1 MRLRR
6 SLTGTV
12 AAFVVLA
19 APALLLQAPDTSPVD
34 RSRAWQEPG
43 PRPPA
48 SDLRALVLLERAVRA
63 PTGMAYEGTK
73 FVSAWSP
80 TGTTSLVVDVRH
92 FPRSGTVTRVRGT
105 ATSPAGETF
114 APDSAGVPGGATSDY
129 GAGVLGLLAR
139 NYDVTL
145 GGHEQVAG
153 RTARVVEAYRP
164 AGALAARFWLDAR
177 TGLLLR
183 REVFDRSGRT
193 VRASAYVSL
202 RLRRPDPGEHL
213 PPMQPA
219 PWRERVSGRQLAG
232 LRADGWTC
240 PQELPHNLSLY
251 DARRFEDPQ
260 GPIVHLSYSD
270 GLSTV
275 SVFEQRGQLELAG
288 LTGWRSTHIGG
299 ASVHMREGVPQ
310 RITWS
315 ADGTVYT
322 VLADAA
328 PETVADIVRSLPHE
342 RVDNGTLARVR
353 RGLGRVASW
362 VNPFG

>member
-1 MRLRR
+1 VRLRR

-12 AAFVVLA
+12 AALAVLA
-19 APALLLQAPDTSPVD
+19 ASAFLLQGPDTSSVGRA
-34 RSRAWQEPG
+34 RSWQEPG
-43 PRPPA
+43 PRPRA

-63 PTGMAYEGTK
+63 PTGVAYEGTK
-73 FVSAWSP
+73 FVSAWSS

-114 APDSAGVPGGATSDY
+114 APDSAGVPGGAATDY

-145 GGHEQVAG
+145 GGQEQVAG
-153 RTARVVEAYRP
+153 RAARVVEAYRP

-213 PPMQPA
+213 PPVQPA
-219 PWRERVSGRQLAG
+219 PWRERVSGSELAV
-232 LRADGWTC
+232 LRAAGWTC
-240 PQELPHNLSLY
+240 PRELPHNLSLY

-260 GPIVHLSYSD
+260 GSIVHLSYSD

-275 SVFEQRGQLELAG
+275 SVFEQRGRLELAG
-288 LTGWRSTHIGG
+288 LTGWRSTRIGG
-299 ASVHMREGVPQ
+299 ADVHLREGVPQ